1 MKNPLSHNKTIKF
14 MHETTGLPYSVCRKK
29 LKENQWDLFYALGYG
44 EALKII
50 NEILYNGKRV
60 IEDLVENLVPA
71 INTLADA
78 CRELAERVVRSISEI
93 NWKEVIDE
101 YNRQNNIEALPETIS
116 GETAGTEA

>member
-50 NEILYNGKRV
+50 NDFVDGLIKGLK
-60 IEDLVENLVPA
+60 PA
-71 INTLADA
+71 IDA
-78 CRELAERVVRSISEI
+78 LTNAVETMTKSVSETISKMDWEKI
-93 NWKEVIDE
+93 ANE
-101 YNRQNNIEALPETIS
+101 YNRQNNIEAIPETIS